1 MGNAI
6 YPTLPGL
13 AFGVSRSPQFST
25 KVARAVSLSET
36 RGSFAAYPL
45 WGFTL
50 TYEFLRKGQ
59 GVAEFE
65 QLLGFFLA
73 RKGQFD
79 SFLFT
84 DPDFNSVTNQ
94 QFGVGDG
101 VTTSF
106 QLVRSTNLAFSEPV
120 QNPNVIS
127 AINDNGS
134 PAGTY
139 TQSNGL
145 ISFSVAPAAG
155 HALTWT
161 GTYYNRCRFEQDVAD
176 FSKFMQDLWELKT
189 LKLVGSPMNK
199 V

>member
-1 MGNAI
+1 MSNAVF
-6 YPTLPGL
+6 PSLPGL
-13 AFGVSRSPQFST
+13 AFGVSRAPQFST
-25 KVARAVSLSET
+25 KVFRAVSLREV
-36 RGSFAAYPL
+36 RGAFAAYPL

-59 GVAEFE
+59 GVAELE
-65 QLLGFFLA
+65 QLVGFFLA
-73 RKGQFD
+73 RQGQFD

-84 DPDFNSVTNQ
+84 DPDFNSVTDQ

-101 VTTSF
+101 STKDF
-106 QLVRSTNLAFSEPV
+106 QLTRSTNLAFAEPV
-120 QNPNVIS
+120 QNPNTIS
-127 AINDNGS
+127 AIKDNGS
-134 PAGTY
+134 AAGTY
-139 TQSNGL
+139 TQANGL

-155 HALTWT
+155 HALTWS
-161 GTYYNRCRFEQDVAD
+161 GTYYNRCRFEQDIAD